1 MSKNISN
8 LPRGKNQI
16 PIDIVRTKLHNH
28 VELVLASN
36 NEVLIRMIERFF
48 SEMTDRLVQGPS
60 ERPKAPVV
68 PIRPKSKKKED

>member
-1 MSKNISN
+1 M
-8 LPRGKNQI
+8 
-16 PIDIVRTKLHNH
+16 DIVRTRLHNH

-48 SEMTDRLVQGPS
+48 SEMIDQLVREQT

-68 PIRPKSKKKED
+68 PMRSKENED